1 MILQI
6 QEQVLV
12 CLGEVME
19 TSGVRGIGWDDLD
32 TKDSWQVYLVD
43 HHLAIGKT

>member
-1 MILQI
+1 
-6 QEQVLV
+6 
-12 CLGEVME
+12 ME

-43 HHLAIGKT
+43 YHFSNRKDMSDQVVDFLEEPLI

>member
-1 MILQI
+1 
-6 QEQVLV
+6 
-12 CLGEVME
+12 ME

-43 HHLAIGKT
+43 YRFSNMNDMSYQVVDFLEQPPI